1 MLPDAFAGPALSRGR
16 PAPAGRPP
24 IHVAHKEDMAMRT
37 TYDFAPLFSS
47 SIGFEHL
54 VNLLENAASVQQIN
68 NWPPY
73 NIEKTGEES
82 YRITMAVAG
91 FNPDEIDV
99 TAQPNLL
106 VVSGQKHA
114 QDIGTEVLY
123 RGIAGRSFERR
134 FELADYVEVAGA
146 ALQNGL
152 LTVDLVRQVPEAMKP
167 KKIAIG
173 TARALSQDN
182 NVQQITEQKAA

>member
-1 MLPDAFAGPALSRGR
+1 
-16 PAPAGRPP
+16 
-24 IHVAHKEDMAMRT
+24 MRT

-54 VNLLENAASVQQIN
+54 FNLLENAASVQQIN

-114 QDIGTEVLY
+114 QDNGTEVLY

>member
-1 MLPDAFAGPALSRGR
+1 
-16 PAPAGRPP
+16 
-24 IHVAHKEDMAMRT
+24 MRT

-54 VNLLENAASVQQIN
+54 FNLLENAARVQQIN

-114 QDIGTEVLY
+114 QDNGTEVLY

-134 FELADYVEVAGA
+134 FELADYVEAAGA

-182 NVQQITEQKAA
+182 NVQQITGRKAA

>member
-1 MLPDAFAGPALSRGR
+1 
-16 PAPAGRPP
+16 
-24 IHVAHKEDMAMRT
+24 MRT

-54 VNLLENAASVQQIN
+54 FNLLENAARVQQIN

-114 QDIGTEVLY
+114 QDNGTEVLY

-152 LTVDLVRQVPEAMKP
+152 LTVELVRQVPEAMKP

>member
-1 MLPDAFAGPALSRGR
+1 
-16 PAPAGRPP
+16 
-24 IHVAHKEDMAMRT
+24 MRT

-54 VNLLENAASVQQIN
+54 FNLLENAARVQQIN

-114 QDIGTEVLY
+114 QDNGSEVLY

>member
-1 MLPDAFAGPALSRGR
+1 
-16 PAPAGRPP
+16 
-24 IHVAHKEDMAMRT
+24 MRT
-37 TYDFAPLFSS
+37 NFDFAPLFSS

-54 VNLLENAASVQQIN
+54 FNLLENATRVQQVN

-82 YRITMAVAG
+82 YRVTMAVAG
-91 FNPDEIDV
+91 FNPDEIEV

-106 VVSGQKHA
+106 VVAGQKHA
-114 QDIGTEVLY
+114 QENGSEVLY

-146 ALQNGL
+146 GLENGL
-152 LTVDLVRQVPEAMKP
+152 LTIDLVRQVPEAMKP
-167 KKIAIG
+167 RKIAIG
-173 TARALSQDN
+173 SGPALTQGS
-182 NVQQITEQKAA
+182 VQQIEQQKAA